1 MNMRA
6 LKLSEDIRP
15 VTDLKSHG
23 AEIIRQVEGGHAVVL
38 SKHGRAVAVV
48 LSVEEYEDL
57 QEVSERMRLQ
67 RAVEEAEAEFDAGK
81 GISHSEMKKRLA
93 ALTHGQK

>member
-1 MNMRA
+1 MRA

-23 AEIIRQVEGGHAVVL
+23 ADIIRQVENGRAVVL

-48 LSVEEYEDL
+48 VSVEEYEDL
-57 QEVSERMRLQ
+57 QESADRFALQ
-67 RAVEEAEAEFDAGK
+67 RAVEEAEAELDAGQ
-81 GISHSEMKKRLA
+81 GVSHAVMKKRLA
-93 ALTHGQK
+93 ALVHGKE